1 MSLAPRENSWVAIC
15 NFGLLDF
22 FVCGLHARDF
32 VKVHS
37 SKCASCFRKTL
48 LFIILAGQI
57 FTKPPLE
64 LSKVLRFQRKVPSAA
79 SPAVLG
85 LGIAS
90 EDLTRRRLPNVRLP
104 NSPCRLRK
112 SILFRFSKILKF
124 PGHDLLPQ
132 PKKTNGFLNFLFIL
146 SGFGQEFALF
156 FCSRHRSVGLHL
168 GHFILCVGVLP
179 QPFIQFQRMK
189 LSKVAAA

>member
-15 NFGLLDF
+15 KFRLLDF

-37 SKCASCFRKTL
+37 SKCASCPRKSL
-48 LFIILAGQI
+48 LFITLAEQI

-64 LSKVLRFQRKVPSAA
+64 LSKVFRFQRKVPSAA

-90 EDLTRRRLPNVRLP
+90 EDLTRRRPPSVWLPNP
-104 NSPCRLRK
+104 PCRLRK
-112 SILFRFSKILKF
+112 SIFFRFSKK
-124 PGHDLLPQ
+124 
-132 PKKTNGFLNFLFIL
+132 NN
-146 SGFGQEFALF
+146 SGARF
-156 FCSRHRSVGLHL
+156 
-168 GHFILCVGVLP
+168 
-179 QPFIQFQRMK
+179 
-189 LSKVAAA
+189 VAAAKENQWFSQISNYFNRFLTEFLSVFLLSASVCWAPSWTF